1 MENIKL
7 KIREK
12 YMHMSKAEK
21 RISDFILAN
30 TFRSLGMTAQD
41 LADESGVS
49 AASVIRYVQNLG
61 FDGLSAF
68 KMALAAANSQDD
80 DWNAT
85 VDPIIHTEDSL
96 QTLSGKLESL
106 INGATKDFFYQL
118 DYEALE
124 QAICKVRNARRIYL
138 LGIGASML
146 PAYDLFHKLKRAD
159 YNADYHFDI
168 NMCVEF
174 FHYID
179 DRDLV
184 IAFSYSGQSREI
196 LYACQIARERQ
207 TPILA
212 VTRREESPL
221 RRLADISLLIPN
233 QEAVVRI
240 GAFTSLHNSLLMGDL
255 LYLGS
260 VQKNLPELERNIRS
274 TRKLVEGLKTR
285 E

>member
-30 TFRSLGMTAQD
+30 AFHSLGMTAQD
-41 LADESGVS
+41 LANGSGVS
-49 AASVIRYVQNLG
+49 AASIIRYVQNLG
-61 FDGLSAF
+61 FDGLSSF

-85 VDPIIHTEDSL
+85 VDPIINTQDSL
-96 QTLSGKLESL
+96 QTLSGKLEGL

-159 YNADYHFDI
+159 YNADYYFDI

-179 DRDLV
+179 ARDLV

-196 LYACQIARERQ
+196 LYSCQIARERQ

-212 VTRREESPL
+212 ITRREESPL
-221 RRLADISLLIPN
+221 RRLADLSLLVPN

-240 GAFTSLHNSLLMGDL
+240 GAFTSLHTSLLMGDL
-255 LYLGS
+255 LYLGA
-260 VQKNLPELERNIRS
+260 VQKDLPELESNIRS